1 MSPQGTGVFRCAPSQ
16 MPVAFA
22 RMKIA
27 LLPCLAGML
36 LLSACEAPEAIKV
49 VDVAGGKVER
59 IKISAMGPQ
68 APEDDNAIV
77 ELSAVLPEAKT
88 KKACHAMIVKPK
100 IKSPITRIIVREITS
115 DPVQVI
121 FDVKNPEMTKDGY
134 WRSSSAPLTSDDP
147 KVSAWVNHQSAT
159 MLVYET
165 SITFENGAKS
175 RLVSA
180 FVVPYQVKAFIKK
193 DLGL

>member
-1 MSPQGTGVFRCAPSQ
+1 
-16 MPVAFA
+16 
-22 RMKIA
+22 MKIA

-36 LLSACEAPEAIKV
+36 LLAACEAPEAIKV
-49 VDVAGGKVER
+49 VDVAGGRTER
-59 IKISAMGPQ
+59 IKISANGPQ
-68 APEDDNAIV
+68 APEDANAIV
-77 ELSAVLPEAKT
+77 ELSAVLPSAQT

-100 IKSPITRIIVREITS
+100 IKSPIARIVVKEITS

-121 FDVKNPEMTKDGY
+121 FDVTNPEMTKDGY
-134 WRSSSAPLTSDDP
+134 WRATSEPITSDDP

-165 SITFENGAKS
+165 NITFENGAKS

-180 FVVPYQVKAFIKK
+180 FVVPYPVKAYIKQ